1 MSKSYIG
8 FLVVA
13 ALALLISRLVPDKM
27 WIAAIIVVGALI
39 WAMMKREDERLQT
52 IYRVTSVACELHDR
66 LADDWLRFAQGSLQR
81 IGCKKH
87 VRDTRY

>member
-1 MSKSYIG
+1 MNNQTIHFVRLSSERSTLSRMSKSYIG

-39 WAMMKREDERLQT
+39 WAMMKREDER
-52 IYRVTSVACELHDR
+52 
-66 LADDWLRFAQGSLQR
+66 
-81 IGCKKH
+81 
-87 VRDTRY
+87 

>member
-1 MSKSYIG
+1 MDGQPIHFARLSSERSTLSRMSKSYIS

-39 WAMMKREDERLQT
+39 WAMMKREDER
-52 IYRVTSVACELHDR
+52 
-66 LADDWLRFAQGSLQR
+66 
-81 IGCKKH
+81 
-87 VRDTRY
+87 

>member
-1 MSKSYIG
+1 MNRQPIHFFRLSSERSTLSRMSKSYIG

-39 WAMMKREDERLQT
+39 WAMMKREDER
-52 IYRVTSVACELHDR
+52 
-66 LADDWLRFAQGSLQR
+66 
-81 IGCKKH
+81 
-87 VRDTRY
+87 